1 MKARWLNLNRLF
13 GSVRF
18 WFGSA
23 RFRFKTGF
31 EPIFYNNVVGKCGR
45 MPRSVIQ
52 LSIIAGPPVN
62 THEALEESPRLS
74 GTGAKGVTCM
84 KPIIIKFFFCDQEP
98 FYLRIYVSGSSRWQP
113 LAMAL
118 SFSRA
123 WLSSWK
129 AGQLVAVLI
138 LNLLFFPTLNQLILR
153 VRPCCGGKDWGSQ
166 LVVYAPPTGP
176 TI

>member
-62 THEALEESPRLS
+62 THEALEES
-74 GTGAKGVTCM
+74 
-84 KPIIIKFFFCDQEP
+84 QERGP
-98 FYLRIYVSGSSRWQP
+98 
-113 LAMAL
+113 
-118 SFSRA
+118 
-123 WLSSWK
+123 K
-129 AGQLVAVLI
+129 VLHEA
-138 LNLLFFPTLNQLILR
+138 NYHKVFLL
-153 VRPCCGGKDWGSQ
+153 
-166 LVVYAPPTGP
+166 
-176 TI
+176 